1 MRTVPEP
8 PCNRSRCPS
17 AARPL
22 MRQASRRSRTPK
34 PTTVNAVLA
43 AKDRPTPQPKADR
56 NSPLRRPS
64 TCPGQCSSIHLRRQR
79 SGSSRRV
86 ESKGAVVSSSA
97 DLARRPFRT
106 LVFSRIMARGSSKK
120 VTPHTRRRGPT
131 RLSRRPGRNTWRYGP
146 SDGMVGSPRV
156 RRSLMHVLGH
166 EQVSAES
173 ELAQL
178 ARFAGDPARHR
189 AVLSG
194 SVGAGPRGR
203 LAAGPS

>member
-1 MRTVPEP
+1 MPRSCSSSVSTP
-8 PCNRSRCPS
+8 PRREVES
-17 AARPL
+17 
-22 MRQASRRSRTPK
+22 RSRTPEPK
-34 PTTVNAVLA
+34 AVHPVLA
-43 AKDRPTPQPKADR
+43 VKDRPTPQPKADR

-86 ESKGAVVSSSA
+86 ESKGAVVSCSA

-106 LVFSRIMARGSSKK
+106 LVFSRIVARGSSKK

-131 RLSRRPGRNTWRYGP
+131 RLSPRPGRNTWRYGP

-173 ELAQL
+173 ELAQS